1 MLVSHNVSTHK
12 AVLQTISLSDLL
24 GGVPTF
30 LPRPYHFR
38 ISGKDFEKFGKA
50 ILKFQKSRVL
60 PIMIA
65 WVVGWGGVSKTQK
78 DATGVGHTIMQ
89 GGAAI
94 PSMVPLFLFM
104 VK

>member
-1 MLVSHNVSTHK
+1 MFRRFRQK
-12 AVLQTISLSDLL
+12 
-24 GGVPTF
+24 
-30 LPRPYHFR
+30 PYHFR
-38 ISGKDFEKFGKA
+38 ISGQDFEKFEKA

-78 DATGVGHTIMQ
+78 DATGVGHKTMQ

-94 PSMVPLFLFM
+94 SSMVPLFLFM